1 MAPEA
6 GKCRHNVVSHPAIM
20 SVAMKAGALGVTE
33 DSPEL
38 AELQN
43 PEQLRKMS
51 MDGSHPGLRQRQWG
65 LQARMDPTVT
75 FEEYAFWAKIE
86 REMEAEEHRRFLES
100 VKHQGAL
107 GGIKAYFRA
116 PPKTEQP
123 VAETTHATTEKT
135 TSGSDEGALSPI
147 GPSETHDFDAEWR
160 QAARALRTTGWVT
173 IFYLVTT
180 DILGWQQTP
189 YVFAN
194 TGYNIAIG
202 VFVLFGIAAMAV
214 SIMIWK
220 VFLGLDSSRFPI
232 LSFGDPFFRLFGPKA
247 RTFINIMQA
256 FQMFCTV
263 AVILQSNSQII
274 SQVNGGNLCYIVIGI
289 ISVVIGIVTCAL
301 RSLKQIGFLANFA
314 VWINIVSFI
323 IILVCA
329 PKYGADPT
337 VALQTTLLKTAA
349 PVKTFWEVPPAEYQM
364 QSTDL
369 FAATFNGIDSIVYA
383 YSGALL
389 FVAFLSEMRHPMD
402 FWKGALLAQTFI
414 MVVYLIF
421 GAVVYTYIGQYSL
434 SNISQAVHPKSVQ
447 VASNILALITAFLA
461 VFMYFNIGMKVV
473 YLHIGQEIFKLPPM
487 HTKKGYWYW
496 LALGPLYWIV
506 AWVFSMS
513 VPNFNGITAVVAGV
527 FSLNFTYSIPA
538 IMYVAFAIQKGA
550 ALPGEGFDPHTG
562 ETTRLDSGVK
572 RYMRGL
578 RKTWWHSIPAT
589 LFAMG
594 GLASSGMGTWA
605 AIEGLIAVFGP
616 GGTIQTSWGCAG
628 PG

>member
-1 MAPEA
+1 
-6 GKCRHNVVSHPAIM
+6 M
-20 SVAMKAGALGVTE
+20 SVGMKAGALGVTA
-33 DSPEL
+33 DTPEL
-38 AELQN
+38 AEMQN

-51 MDGSHPGLRQRQWG
+51 QQGNHPGLRQRQWG

-75 FEEYAFWAKIE
+75 FEEYTFWAKVE
-86 REMEAEEHRRFLES
+86 REMEATEHRNYLES
-100 VKHQGAL
+100 IKQQGAL
-107 GGIKAYFRA
+107 GRVKAYFSTTNQHTLPETSREA
-116 PPKTEQP
+116 SEKDQP
-123 VAETTHATTEKT
+123 
-135 TSGSDEGALSPI
+135 SDIDKDGALSPI

-160 QAARALRTTGWVT
+160 QAARALRTTGWMT
-173 IFYLVTT
+173 IFYLITT

-202 VFVLFGIAAMAV
+202 VFVLFGLAAMVV

-220 VFLGLDSSRFPI
+220 VFLGLDSSRFPV

-247 RTFINIMQA
+247 RTFINVLQA

-263 AVILQSNSQII
+263 AVILQGNSQII
-274 SQVNGGNLCYIVIGI
+274 SQVNGGHLCYIVIGV
-289 ISVVIGIVTCAL
+289 ISVVIGIATCAL

-323 IILVCA
+323 IILVVA
-329 PKYGADPT
+329 PRYGPDPT
-337 VALQTTLLKTAA
+337 VALQTTLLKNNA
-349 PVKTFWEVPPAEYQM
+349 PVVTFWEVPPAEYQM

-389 FVAFLSEMRHPMD
+389 FIAFLSEMRHPMD

-414 MVVYLIF
+414 MVVYIIF
-421 GAVVYTYIGQYSL
+421 GAVVYKFIGQYSL
-434 SNISQAVHPKSVQ
+434 SNISQAVKPERIQTV
-447 VASNILALITAFLA
+447 SNILALITAFLA

-473 YLHIGQEIFKLPPM
+473 YLHIGQEIFGLPPM
-487 HTKKGYWYW
+487 HTKRGYWYW
-496 LALGPLYWIV
+496 LGLGPLYWII

-513 VPNFNGITAVVAGV
+513 VPNFNGITGVVGGL
-527 FSLNFTYSIPA
+527 FSLNFTYSFPA
-538 IMYVAFAIQKGA
+538 IMFTAYTIQKGA

-562 ETTRLDSGVK
+562 VTTRLDSGVK
-572 RYMRGL
+572 RYMRGVQ
-578 RKTWWHSIPAT
+578 KTWYISVPAT
-589 LFAMG
+589 LFAIG